1 VNRPYEIL
9 PTQGHEA
16 SCPYR
21 DFFWFMR
28 LRIHLFAYLAKFS
41 PTGQEKFDLEMGPE
55 KTVGQLLDE
64 LQVPLDFEKR
74 VLVNGR
80 HADSSARLAEG
91 DDVFIFPPAA
101 GG

>member
-1 VNRPYEIL
+1 MPRVPTEI
-9 PTQGHEA
+9 
-16 SCPYR
+16 
-21 DFFWFMR
+21 FFWFMR

-41 PTGQEKFDLEMGPE
+41 PTGQEKFDLEMGSE

-64 LQVPLDFEKR
+64 LQIPADFEKR

-80 HADSSARLAEG
+80 HADSSVRLGEG
-91 DDVFIFPPAA
+91 DDVFIYPPAA

>member
-1 VNRPYEIL
+1 MPIHV
-9 PTQGHEA
+9 
-16 SCPYR
+16 
-21 DFFWFMR
+21 
-28 LRIHLFAYLAKFS
+28 HLFAYLAKYS

-55 KTVGQLLDE
+55 KTVGQLIDKLHI
-64 LQVPLDFEKR
+64 PADFEKR

-80 HADSSARLAEG
+80 HTDSSVCLAEG